1 MMTLRMTFR
10 MLAPCAGA
18 ALMVLGL
25 AGGASAYQCKPTTQ
39 SAVSF
44 APNNPTALA
53 IGRGLWTSKV
63 KNSLGLEWSVW
74 SIAANGA
81 QSCVPVSGGFQCTT
95 SAKPC
100 KYVVQ

>member
-1 MMTLRMTFR
+1 MTFR

-18 ALMVLGL
+18 AFMLLGF
-25 AGGASAYQCKPTTQ
+25 AGGASAYQCKPTNQ
-39 SAVSF
+39 SAISF
-44 APNNPTALA
+44 GQTHPMAQAV
-53 IGRGLWTSKV
+53 GRGMWTSKV

-81 QSCVPVSGGFQCTT
+81 QSCVAVSGGFQCTT
-95 SAKPC
+95 IAKPC